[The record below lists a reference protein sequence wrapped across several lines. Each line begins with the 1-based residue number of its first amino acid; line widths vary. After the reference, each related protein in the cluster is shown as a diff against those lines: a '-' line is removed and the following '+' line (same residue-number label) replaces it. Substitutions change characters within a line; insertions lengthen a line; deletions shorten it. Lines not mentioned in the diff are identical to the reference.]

1 MTDPREAAAG
11 SMHLSFRFTPGPV
24 LHSYSD
30 IEVRD
35 RDTATICTAL
45 SYLSYHVF
53 VFSQACSC
61 CVHGI

>member
-1 MTDPREAAAG
+1 MTDPEEAAAG

-35 RDTATICTAL
+35 RDTATIHTAL
-45 SYLSYHVF
+45 SYRVF
-53 VFSQACSC
+53 VCVCVCVC
-61 CVHGI
+61 CMHGI

>member
-35 RDTATICTAL
+35 RDTATIHTAL
-45 SYLSYHVF
+45 PYHDCVLA
-53 VFSQACSC
+53 QTHAC